1 MENNDWNNK
10 VTSSLAE
17 MAAEME
23 KEVATF
29 RTEEEIKEEMALAQ
43 KEPVVKETTPVAPV
57 VEEEPVV
64 KKDVVIESKVEVER
78 EIPKIV
84 EEPKN
89 VVQPQ
94 NKTPDPR
101 QFLDNLKFDISNIR
115 MVEKTP
121 LKDIQNFEFVLNNKS
136 KTQIVAN
143 QSNYV
148 AYMESLTYNEIAALT
163 NSTLDDYS
171 AQLLLAQTIYSKIN
185 TTTLGKMKFEEWT
198 KITSFY
204 DIDSFLYGIYL
215 ETFPGD
221 TKFSITCGNCQHKI
235 DAVINN
241 DTLISSKNDGST
253 INVQE
258 ILNNKTNSKEL
269 LDSALVNHKERIVLP
284 NSKIVMDIKI
294 PTIKKHLDILGSV
307 NKNSKEKTQH
317 ILSIMMFL
325 DKVLMIDVEQS
336 MRNNAPCYY
345 EITEREK
352 IARII
357 SQLSFQDAQMV
368 TKFIN
373 DFIDKHALSYKIKSF
388 KCPKCQEDIGDVP
401 VDMET
406 LLFFQILQM

>member
-1 MENNDWNNK
+1 MMENNNEWNNK
-10 VTSSLAE
+10 VTSSLEE
-17 MAAEME
+17 MAAQME

-29 RTEEEIKEEMALAQ
+29 RTEEEIKEEMTSLHE
-43 KEPVVKETTPVAPV
+43 KSIPVQPV

-64 KKDVVIESKVEVER
+64 KKETIIESKVEVER
-78 EIPKIV
+78 EIPKTV

-89 VVQPQ
+89 TVQPQ
-94 NKTPDPR
+94 NKTPNPR
-101 QFLDNLKFDISNIR
+101 EFLDNLTFDVTNIR

-143 QSNYV
+143 QSNYI

-185 TTTLGKMKFEEWT
+185 TTTVGKMKFDEWT
-198 KITSFY
+198 NITSFY
-204 DIDSFLYGIYL
+204 DIDNFLYGIYL

-221 TKFSITCGNCQHKI
+221 TKFSITCGNCQEKI

-253 INVQE
+253 INVQQ
-258 ILNNKTNSKEL
+258 ILNNKNSREEL
-269 LDSALVNHKERIVLP
+269 LNSSLVNHKERIVLP
-284 NSKIVMDIKI
+284 NSKIIMDIKI
-294 PTIKKHLDILGSV
+294 PTIKKHLDILGSI

-336 MRNNAPCYY
+336 MKNNAPCYY

-373 DFIDKHALSYKIKSF
+373 EFIDKHALVYKIKSF
-388 KCPKCQEDIGDVP
+388 KCPKCQDDIGDITI
-401 VDMET
+401 DMET

>member
-1 MENNDWNNK
+1 MENNEWNNK
-10 VTSSLAE
+10 VTSSLEE

-29 RTEEEIKEEMALAQ
+29 RTEEEVKKEIEETSKIKT
-43 KEPVVKETTPVAPV
+43 EPVEV
-57 VEEEPVV
+57 VEPAV
-64 KKDVVIESKVEVER
+64 KIESKVEVV
-78 EIPKIV
+78 K
-84 EEPKN
+84 EEPKKEE
-89 VVQPQ
+89 VIKKEEIKEA
-94 NKTPDPR
+94 KTVTPR
-101 QFLDNLKFDISNIR
+101 EFLDNLTFDVTNIR

-143 QSNYV
+143 QSNYI

-185 TTTLGKMKFEEWT
+185 TTTVGKMKFDEWT
-198 KITSFY
+198 SITSFY
-204 DIDSFLYGIYL
+204 DIDNFLYGIYL

-221 TKFSITCGNCQHKI
+221 TKFSITCGNCQEKI

-253 INVQE
+253 INVQQ
-258 ILNNKTNSKEL
+258 ILNNKNSREEL
-269 LDSALVNHKERIVLP
+269 LNSSLVNHKERIVLP
-284 NSKIVMDIKI
+284 NSKIIMDIKI
-294 PTIKKHLDILGSV
+294 PTIKKHLDILGSI

-336 MRNNAPCYY
+336 MKNNAPCYY
-345 EITEREK
+345 EINEREK

-373 DFIDKHALSYKIKSF
+373 EFIDKHALAYKIKSF
-388 KCPKCQEDIGDVP
+388 KCPKCQEEIGDINI
-401 VDMET
+401 DMET

>member
-1 MENNDWNNK
+1 MENNEWNNK
-10 VTSSLAE
+10 VTSSLEE

-29 RTEEEIKEEMALAQ
+29 RNEEEVKKEIEETSKIKT
-43 KEPVVKETTPVAPV
+43 EPVEV
-57 VEEEPVV
+57 VEPAV
-64 KKDVVIESKVEVER
+64 KIESKVEVV
-78 EIPKIV
+78 K
-84 EEPKN
+84 EEPKKEE
-89 VVQPQ
+89 VIKKEEIKEA
-94 NKTPDPR
+94 KTVTPR
-101 QFLDNLKFDISNIR
+101 EFLDNLTFDVTNIR

-143 QSNYV
+143 QSNYI

-185 TTTLGKMKFEEWT
+185 TTTVGKMKFDEWT
-198 KITSFY
+198 SITSFY
-204 DIDSFLYGIYL
+204 DIDNFLYGIYL

-221 TKFSITCGNCQHKI
+221 TKFSITCGNCQEKI

-253 INVQE
+253 INVQQ
-258 ILNNKTNSKEL
+258 ILNNKNSREEL
-269 LDSALVNHKERIVLP
+269 LNSSLVNHKERIVLP
-284 NSKIVMDIKI
+284 NSKIIMDIKI
-294 PTIKKHLDILGSV
+294 PTIKKHLDILGSI

-336 MRNNAPCYY
+336 MKNNAPCYY
-345 EITEREK
+345 EINEREK

-373 DFIDKHALSYKIKSF
+373 EFIDKHALAYKIKSF
-388 KCPKCQEDIGDVP
+388 KCPKCQEEIGDINI
-401 VDMET
+401 DMET